1 MISGIKNFFCAKFST
16 ATAALSAALL
26 LLLAATSLVVARSDR
41 DSRHKAGVFDYYS
54 FVLSWS
60 PTYCATN
67 GARDRQQCGMGRK
80 FSFVVH
86 GLWPQYNRGWP
97 QYCRV
102 KDSWIPKQTIN
113 AMLDI
118 MPSKRLIIH
127 EWKKHGTCTGMSPKT
142 YYAVTRKF
150 HDVIKVP
157 ARYVA
162 PSKTLLVSPQ
172 QLKKD
177 FTATNL
183 WLKPEMFSVH
193 CGNRRDRARL
203 KEIRFCFSRK
213 GAPVRCG
220 ENERRDCRA
229 KVLVMPPVR

>member
-1 MISGIKNFFCAKFST
+1 MGLKFMSSKIAVT
-16 ATAALSAALL
+16 GTALL
-26 LLLAATSLVVARSDR
+26 LLLIGASLGLARSDR

-60 PTYCATN
+60 PTYCADN
-67 GARDRQQCGMGRK
+67 GHRDRQQCGRGRK
-80 FSFVVH
+80 YSFVVH

-97 QYCRV
+97 QYCPV
-102 KDSWIPKQTIN
+102 KDNWIPAQTIN

-127 EWKKHGTCTGMSPKT
+127 EWRKHGTCTGMSPQA

-150 HDVIKVP
+150 YNAIKIP
-157 ARYVA
+157 ARYIA

-172 QLKKD
+172 QLKQD
-177 FTATNL
+177 FMATNL
-183 WLKPEMFSVH
+183 WLKPDMFSVH
-193 CGNRRDRARL
+193 CGNRRDRGRL
-203 KEIRFCFSRK
+203 KEIRFCFNRK
-213 GAPVRCG
+213 GAPIRCG
-220 ENERRDCRA
+220 ANERRNCRA